1 MLFQSVRLSTYFEH
15 NASFIFMLQKTKP
28 NTVKKSFQPLEILPK
43 KIIFNLPCS
52 LGSGGS
58 NKRSQVSIATQ
69 RIL

>member
-1 MLFQSVRLSTYFEH
+1 
-15 NASFIFMLQKTKP
+15 MLQKTKP

-43 KIIFNLPCS
+43 KIILNLPCS